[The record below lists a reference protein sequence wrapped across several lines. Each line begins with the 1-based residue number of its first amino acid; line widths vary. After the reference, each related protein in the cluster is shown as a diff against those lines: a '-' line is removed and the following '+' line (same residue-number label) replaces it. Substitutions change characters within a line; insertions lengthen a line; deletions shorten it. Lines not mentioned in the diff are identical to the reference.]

1 MQIIIHYHLTTCGR
15 YKLKGTMAVLEGTM
29 SQYMYK
35 FNTSGVEDINLA
47 AQFGFQIVECHKD
60 SAHCT
65 TSGDARKDYGN
76 YEPDVENDEEDD
88 VKDDHT

>member
-1 MQIIIHYHLTTCGR
+1 M
-15 YKLKGTMAVLEGTM
+15 
-29 SQYMYK
+29 
-35 FNTSGVEDINLA
+35 NLA

-60 SAHCT
+60 SAQCT